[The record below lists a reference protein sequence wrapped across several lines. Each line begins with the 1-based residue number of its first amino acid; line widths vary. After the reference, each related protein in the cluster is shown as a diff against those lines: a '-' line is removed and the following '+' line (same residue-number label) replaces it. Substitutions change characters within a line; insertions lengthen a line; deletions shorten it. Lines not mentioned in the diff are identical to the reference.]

1 MQGEMNEPPEGQQAK
16 EEGSGVGSAAGEET
30 DSAREVLI
38 VVSKL
43 KKYIR
48 ARSGMNTSD
57 AVVPVLSDH
66 LRRLCDEAIA
76 NATRDGRKTV
86 MDRDFKVGGSS

>member
-1 MQGEMNEPPEGQQAK
+1 MQGEINDPPESEQTK
-16 EEGSGVGSAAGEET
+16 EDSGAGSTTRGDGDT
-30 DSAREVLI
+30 AREELI

-66 LRRLCDEAIA
+66 LRRLCDEAIG

-86 MDRDFKVGGSS
+86 MDRDFKVSGPG